1 MILFRELPEGARQQ
15 RKPGCLSPRSSAPNP
30 KREVDRTGCARYRA
44 DECRAKRG
52 TRVVPQRKLCL
63 CLLLWETKAFLDVRM
78 NQGMW
83 EYELTVDS

>member
-1 MILFRELPEGARQQ
+1 MPGRGQEHGKILSRELPEGARQQ

-52 TRVVPQRKLCL
+52 TRVVPQRNKIL
-63 CLLLWETKAFLDVRM
+63 CLLQLETKDFLID
-78 NQGMW
+78 N
-83 EYELTVDS
+83 